1 MKELSKKRARLR
13 RELQEA
19 HATWINVREGLP
31 AGSAVISPRVD
42 ISGRPASSKVE
53 WVEYQAAKARLTLA
67 YAERATA
74 A

>member
-19 HATWINVREGLP
+19 HATWISATECPEGV
-31 AGSAVISPRVD
+31 AVISPLVGF
-42 ISGRPASSKVE
+42 SGRPDASKAE
-53 WVEYQAAKARLTLA
+53 WVEYQAAKGRLTLA